1 MTKIKVALCMRGA
14 VGLTSMPSLECG
26 DLYKSNNYIDYIKC
40 YKSIVKYIILPNS
53 NDYDF
58 DIFCHCWNT
67 DLESELSELYSPK
80 KKLFEDNTPYNDEI
94 NELISEQLYG
104 VNKGDFGGI
113 SNTISTKKSIELKE
127 EYEKENNIKYD
138 IVILYRYDVLLWK
151 SMILSEYPNIHDTVY
166 VNAHWDCGG
175 DFHFVMNN
183 ENAMLFKGLYNSL
196 KLGNTHRVHY
206 WIKMYVLN
214 YMKVNISMDSIQPGI
229 HQEVYRKVEDYSINP
244 GHLTRE
250 ELNSI

>member
-1 MTKIKVALCMRGA
+1 MNPT
-14 VGLTSMPSLECG
+14 
-26 DLYKSNNYIDYIKC
+26 N
-40 YKSIVKYIILPNS
+40 
-53 NDYDF
+53 
-58 DIFCHCWNT
+58 
-67 DLESELSELYSPK
+67 
-80 KKLFEDNTPYNDEI
+80 NDEI

-183 ENAMLFKGLYNSL
+183 ENAMLFKELYDSI
-196 KLGNTHRVHY
+196 KLVNTYRVHY
-206 WIKMYVLN
+206 WIMVYVQD
-214 YMKVNISMDSIQPGI
+214 YMKVKMAMDSIRPGV
-229 HQEVYRKVEDYSINP
+229 HQEVYRKVEEFSINP

-250 ELNSI
+250 ELDSI